1 MLPIITALKTRLR
14 DRRILH
20 LMTQARALS
29 ERADYNQAYRFY
41 RQAAELGCVRAIC
54 IMGMMFYHG
63 QGVPKNES
71 MAFLSMKFCA
81 GKQDAEAQYFLGE
94 FYRLGIGTKRDN
106 KEALY
111 WLQESAASGQRHE
124 SQLEAQYKLACM
136 LLHGQGIEP
145 NPEMALYWF
154 TEAANDGYEPA
165 KAFLT
170 NCMPGYV
177 SKDEKKNV

>member
-1 MLPIITALKTRLR
+1 MLPILTTLQTRLR

-29 ERADYNQAYRFY
+29 DRNDDVQAYKFY
-41 RQAAELGCVRAIC
+41 RQAAELGCVRAVC
-54 IMGMMFYHG
+54 IMGMLFYHG
-63 QGVPKNES
+63 KGVPKNES
-71 MAFLSMKFCA
+71 MAFLCMIFSARKND
-81 GKQDAEAQYFLGE
+81 GEAQYFLGE
-94 FYRLGIGTKRDN
+94 FYRLGIGTKPDN

-124 SQLEAQYKLACM
+124 SQLEAQYRFACM

-145 NPEMALYWF
+145 NPEMAMYWF

-165 KAFLT
+165 RAHLDGR
-170 NCMPGYV
+170 CPV
-177 SKDEKKNV
+177 S